1 MRNTITV
8 VALAAGL
15 VAGSASAHGIWFG
28 ERGKKL
34 VLAYG
39 IGAEDLEI
47 VSARPKVRSLTAYDA
62 ALRPIPISL
71 RTADPLLLGSGSVI
85 CSRSAVVP

>member
-28 ERGKKL
+28 ERGKK
-34 VLAYG
+34 G
-39 IGAEDLEI
+39 
-47 VSARPKVRSLTAYDA
+47 
-62 ALRPIPISL
+62 
-71 RTADPLLLGSGSVI
+71 
-85 CSRSAVVP
+85 